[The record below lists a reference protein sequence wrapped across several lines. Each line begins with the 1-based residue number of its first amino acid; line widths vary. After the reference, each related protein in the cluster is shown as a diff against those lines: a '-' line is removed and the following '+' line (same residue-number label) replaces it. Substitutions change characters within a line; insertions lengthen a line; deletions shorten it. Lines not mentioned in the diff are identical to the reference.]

1 MEEKKDKKTQ
11 KQLIVLI
18 ALTIILLPFV
28 LRTFIETKNKKE
40 EPKKSVWNT
49 NSEQKDIIKDNN
61 NDSPSEEEKNN
72 KNNKDNLESKIKN
85 SYCDTYLTP
94 ENSVYKDYIYY
105 STVVDNCA
113 LIADDNNELISEY
126 TLKAYNKA
134 LKEKSKWS
142 EKFSNKENNSQ
153 VSLAYGKFT
162 IKNKNGNI
170 LGFAVT
176 ITVNKSNET
185 KIYALTEDNEWELV
199 KE

>member
-11 KQLIVLI
+11 KQLIALI

-40 EPKKSVWNT
+40 EPNKSVWNT
-49 NSEQKDIIKDNN
+49 NSEQKDTIKDNN
-61 NDSPSEEEKNN
+61 NDSPSEGK
-72 KNNKDNLESKIKN
+72 KDNKDNLKSKIKN

-94 ENSVYKDYIYY
+94 EDSVYKDYIYY
-105 STVVDNCA
+105 NTVVDNCV
-113 LIADDNNELISEY
+113 LIANDNNELISEY

-162 IKNKNGNI
+162 VKNKNGNI

-176 ITVNKSNET
+176 ITVNKASET
-185 KIYALTEDNEWELV
+185 KVYALTKDDEWELV